1 MAKAKT
7 KTASK
12 RVQSKS
18 FLLTL
23 GIVLLIGYFV
33 ITIIGLQLKIK
44 DSRAELNQKT
54 EAYEQQLDENERLES
69 IVESEDKSAYIE
81 QVAREK
87 LGYVMPGEKV
97 FYDVTPGA

>member
-1 MAKAKT
+1 MAKAKAKKT
-7 KTASK
+7 KQVKT
-12 RVQSKS
+12 RS

-23 GIVLLIGYFV
+23 GLVLLVGYFV
-33 ITIIGLQLKIK
+33 ITFIGLQLDIRE
-44 DSRAELNQKT
+44 SRTELNRKT
-54 EAYEQQLDENERLES
+54 EAHQQQLEENERLQA
-69 IVESEDKSAYIE
+69 IVDSEDKSAYIE

>member
-1 MAKAKT
+1 MVKK
-7 KTASK
+7 ASK
-12 RVQSKS
+12 RVQSRS

-23 GIVLLIGYFV
+23 GIVLLVGYFI

-44 DSRAELNQKT
+44 DSRAELEQK
-54 EAYEQQLDENERLES
+54 EAAHAQQLDENERLES
-69 IVESEDKSAYIE
+69 IVESDDKSEYIE